1 VASKPAREARALPNP
16 GCSSPAN
23 PSRDGRRGQRPAL
36 QGDDVATSWRV
47 IAGLQVGLV
56 IPDLWQQEAVRALQ
70 QGKDVVVQAPT
81 GSGKTY
87 IFELL
92 YPNLKNQAVFTVP
105 TRALA
110 NDKLSEWRARGW
122 DVGIS
127 TGDVALNL
135 DAKVVVATLE
145 TQRGRFL
152 RGEGPGLLV
161 MDEFQMLGDPMRGVH
176 YELAVALAPK
186 TTQLLFLSGSVA
198 NPRDVVA
205 WLQRIGRDAV
215 LIEHKT
221 RPVPLEETDL
231 GNLPD
236 SQFVQSRGPSRTG
249 GSFWPRMIGRAM
261 RADLAP
267 VLVFAPRR
275 AAAEQIAQAIASA
288 VPVRE
293 PLRLTPAQEATA
305 GKSLT
310 KLLRNRVAYHHSGLS
325 YAARAGVV
333 ESLAKAGQLNVVVA
347 TMGLAAGINFS
358 MRSVIVTDRRY
369 FAGNFERQVEADEL
383 LQMFGRAGRRGLD
396 EVGHALYTNDL
407 PRLSDTKAR
416 QLRRAAQVDWPSL
429 ISVMHAAKQRGD
441 QPFAAAVELTHSLFS
456 VQRVPLGVEHSL
468 ETGARPCGLWVTDER
483 ARFVRRGMIEM
494 LNSREEWEAKPVAES
509 VTLGRA
515 FVREDNRWRRALTV
529 PRMLDGVGTGNLC
542 RLREQNGYGRELPI
556 ATVLASGEV
565 ALVKWLKKEITKKLA
580 RNAEPAFTELRG
592 GRRSTP
598 INREQAPNSDKSRAG
613 TQLRNSSRAGSPMR
627 RRALSRE
634 EFESEVRPLLTE
646 LVKPGVIV
654 DWIMRG
660 NLISVRLD
668 YANVPVN
675 AYIDSAGKALI
686 DPPERENL
694 PDVCRTCDQL
704 EHDKTVAIVNSPT
717 YAWRHLGLIEP
728 DGTPTRR
735 GMIFS
740 FFHGGEGLA
749 VAVALEDETYPIE
762 ELVFDLANIR
772 AGPRFAGEDT
782 PTGGRLGI
790 LCQQIYGRAD
800 YPGYLTMGVP
810 VHYGAGASEVV
821 RAVVADPRSKHKLT
835 NELLRHGDI
844 ERALVEWRSILRHI
858 VIAPAYPLPRW
869 TELKAAAKELLD
881 KTASPT
887 SAVDLGT
894 LVPLQQRAGGS
905 DPPSFRSSATT
916 TATGRGKHHHLWRNP
931 SFDEL

>member
-1 VASKPAREARALPNP
+1 M
-16 GCSSPAN
+16 
-23 PSRDGRRGQRPAL
+23 
-36 QGDDVATSWRV
+36 TSGFG
-47 IAGLQVGLV
+47 AGLV

-92 YPNLKNQAVFTVP
+92 YPNLKTQAVFTVP

-186 TTQLLFLSGSVA
+186 STQLLFLSGSVA

-205 WLQRIGRDAV
+205 WLQRIGRHAV

-236 SQFVQSRGPSRTG
+236 SQFVQSRSPSSPRPVFDRTG

-275 AAAEQIAQAIASA
+275 AAAEQIAHAIASA
-288 VPVRE
+288 LPVRD

-325 YAARAGVV
+325 YAARAGLV

-369 FAGNFERQVEADEL
+369 FAGNFERQVETDEL

-407 PRLSDTKAR
+407 PRLSDAKAR
-416 QLRRAAQVDWPSL
+416 QLRRATQVDWPSL
-429 ISVMHAAKQRGD
+429 ISVMYAAKQRGE
-441 QPFAAAVELTHSLFS
+441 QPFAAAVELTQSLFS

-468 ETGARPCGLWVTDER
+468 ETGPRPCGLWVTDER

-494 LNSREEWEAKPVAES
+494 LNSLEEWEAKPAAAS

-515 FVREDNRWRRALTV
+515 FVRESDRWRRALTV

-542 RLREQNGYGRELPI
+542 RLHEQNHYGRELPV
-556 ATVLASGEV
+556 ATVLASGEA
-565 ALVKWLKKEITKKLA
+565 ALVKWLRKEITKKLA
-580 RNAEPAFTELRG
+580 KNAERP
-592 GRRSTP
+592 TP
-598 INREQAPNSDKSRAG
+598 NAQRPMGKRAV
-613 TQLRNSSRAGSPMR
+613 
-627 RRALSRE
+627 SRE
-634 EFESEVRPLLTE
+634 EFESEVRPLLPE
-646 LVKPGVIV
+646 LVKPGTIV

-660 NLISVRLD
+660 KLISIRLD

-675 AYIDSAGKALI
+675 AHIDSTGKALI
-686 DPPERENL
+686 EPPERENL

-717 YAWRHLGLIEP
+717 YAWRHLGLVEP
-728 DGTPTRR
+728 DGTPTTR

-749 VAVALEDETYPIE
+749 VAVALEDKTYPID

-772 AGPRFAGEDT
+772 AGPRFAGEDA
-782 PTGGRLGI
+782 PIGGRLGI
-790 LCQQIYGRAD
+790 LCQRIYGRAD

-810 VHYGAGASEVV
+810 VQYGAGASEVV
-821 RAVVADPRSKHKLT
+821 RALVADPRSKHKHT

-858 VIAPAYPLPRW
+858 VLAPAYPLSRW
-869 TELKAAAKELLD
+869 TELKAAAEELVD

-887 SAVDLGT
+887 STVDLGT
-894 LVPLQQRAGGS
+894 LVPLHQRAGGS
-905 DPPSFRSSATT
+905 DTARQGSSLA
-916 TATGRGKHHHLWRNP
+916 K
-931 SFDEL
+931 SKF

>member
-1 VASKPAREARALPNP
+1 MTP
-16 GCSSPAN
+16 GFGA
-23 PSRDGRRGQRPAL
+23 
-36 QGDDVATSWRV
+36 
-47 IAGLQVGLV
+47 GLV

-92 YPNLKNQAVFTVP
+92 YPNLKTQAVFTVP

-110 NDKLSEWRARGW
+110 NDKLSEWRVRGW

-186 TTQLLFLSGSVA
+186 ATQLLFLSGSVA

-236 SQFVQSRGPSRTG
+236 SQFVQSRSPSSPRPVFDRTG

-288 VPVRE
+288 LPVRD

-416 QLRRAAQVDWPSL
+416 QLRRVAQVDWPSL
-429 ISVMHAAKQRGD
+429 ISVMHAAKQRGE
-441 QPFAAAVELTHSLFS
+441 QPFAAAMQLTQSLFS

-468 ETGARPCGLWVTDER
+468 ESGPRPCGLWVTDER

-494 LNSREEWEAKPVAES
+494 LNFREEWEAKSTAKS
-509 VTLGRA
+509 AMLGRA
-515 FVREDNRWRRALTV
+515 FVREHDRWRRALTV
-529 PRMLDGVGTGNLC
+529 PRTLDGVGMGNLC
-542 RLREQNGYGRELPI
+542 RLREQNHYGRELPV
-556 ATVLASGEV
+556 ATVLASGKV
-565 ALVKWLKKEITKKLA
+565 ALVKWLRRELKPGKNVQRPTP
-580 RNAEPAFTELRG
+580 NA
-592 GRRSTP
+592 
-598 INREQAPNSDKSRAG
+598 DKSRAG
-613 TQLRNSSRAGSPMR
+613 AQHPMR
-627 RRALSRE
+627 MRALSRD
-634 EFESEVRPLLTE
+634 EFENEVRPLLTDF
-646 LVKPGVIV
+646 VKPGTIV
-654 DWIMRG
+654 DWITRG

-668 YANVPVN
+668 YADVPVN
-675 AYIDSAGKALI
+675 AHIDSAGKALI

-717 YAWRHLGLIEP
+717 YAWRHLGLVEP
-728 DGTPTRR
+728 DGKPTTR

-749 VAVALEDETYPIE
+749 VAVALEDETYPID

-772 AGPRFAGEDT
+772 AGPRFAGEDA
-782 PTGGRLGI
+782 PMGGRLGI
-790 LCQQIYGRAD
+790 LCQRVYRRAD

-810 VHYGAGASEVV
+810 VQYGAGASEVV
-821 RAVVADPRSKHKLT
+821 RALVADPRSKHKLT

-858 VIAPAYPLPRW
+858 VLAPAYPLSRW
-869 TELKAAAKELLD
+869 TELKAAAEELID

-894 LVPLQQRAGGS
+894 LVPLQQRAV
-905 DPPSFRSSATT
+905 
-916 TATGRGKHHHLWRNP
+916 GK
-931 SFDEL
+931 

>member
-1 VASKPAREARALPNP
+1 MK
-16 GCSSPAN
+16 
-23 PSRDGRRGQRPAL
+23 
-36 QGDDVATSWRV
+36 
-47 IAGLQVGLV
+47 AGLAIGLV

-92 YPNLKNQAVFTVP
+92 YPNLKTQAVFTVP

-135 DAKVVVATLE
+135 DAKVGVATLE

-186 TTQLLFLSGSVA
+186 ATQLLFLSGSVA

-236 SQFVQSRGPSRTG
+236 SQLVQSRSPSSPRPVFDRTG

-288 VPVRE
+288 LPVRD

-369 FAGNFERQVEADEL
+369 FAGNFQRQVEADEL

-407 PRLSDTKAR
+407 PRLSDAKAR
-416 QLRRAAQVDWPSL
+416 QLRRATQVDWSSL
-429 ISVMHAAKQRGD
+429 ISVMHAAKQRGE
-441 QPFAAAVELTHSLFS
+441 QPFAAAVQLTHSLFS

-468 ETGARPCGLWVTDER
+468 ETGPRPCGLWVTDER

-494 LNSREEWEAKPVAES
+494 LNFLEEWEAKPAAES

-515 FVREDNRWRRALTV
+515 FVRENDQWRRALTV
-529 PRMLDGVGTGNLC
+529 PRLLEGVGMGNLC
-542 RLREQNGYGRELPI
+542 RLREQNHYGRELPI
-556 ATVLASGEV
+556 ATVLASGEA
-565 ALVKWLKKEITKKLA
+565 ALVKWLKKEIMMKRAKT
-580 RNAEPAFTELRG
+580 AERSEPD
-592 GRRSTP
+592 GRTT
-598 INREQAPNSDKSRAG
+598 PNSDKSRAG
-613 TQLRNSSRAGSPMR
+613 SPMR
-627 RRALSRE
+627 TRSLSRE
-634 EFESEVRPLLTE
+634 EFDSEVRTLLPD
-646 LVKPGVIV
+646 LVKPGTIV
-654 DWIMRG
+654 DWTMRG
-660 NLISVRLD
+660 NLLSVRLD

-675 AYIDSAGKALI
+675 AHIDSAGKALI
-686 DPPERENL
+686 DPPERKNL

-717 YAWRHLGLIEP
+717 YAWRHLGLVEP

-749 VAVALEDETYPIE
+749 VAVALEDKTYPID

-782 PTGGRLGI
+782 PIGGRLGI
-790 LCQQIYGRAD
+790 LCQRVYGRAD
-800 YPGYLTMGVP
+800 YPGYLSMGVP
-810 VHYGAGASEVV
+810 MQYGAGASEVV
-821 RAVVADPRSKHKLT
+821 REVVADPRSKHKLIGD
-835 NELLRHGDI
+835 LLRHGDI
-844 ERALVEWRSILRHI
+844 ERALVEWRSLLRRI
-858 VIAPAYPLPRW
+858 ITAPSYPLPRW
-869 TELKAAAKELLD
+869 NELKRAAGELVE
-881 KTASPT
+881 KTVSPT
-887 SAVDLGT
+887 AVDLAG
-894 LVPLQQRAGGS
+894 LRPVQQRRLS
-905 DPPSFRSSATT
+905 
-916 TATGRGKHHHLWRNP
+916 
-931 SFDEL
+931 

>member
-1 VASKPAREARALPNP
+1 MIP
-16 GCSSPAN
+16 GF
-23 PSRDGRRGQRPAL
+23 G
-36 QGDDVATSWRV
+36 T
-47 IAGLQVGLV
+47 GLV

-92 YPNLKNQAVFTVP
+92 YPNLKTQAVFTVP

-205 WLQRIGRDAV
+205 WLQRIGRHAV

-231 GNLPD
+231 GNMPD
-236 SQFVQSRGPSRTG
+236 SQFVQSRSPSRTG

-288 VPVRE
+288 LPVRD

-396 EVGHALYTNDL
+396 EVGYALYTNDL
-407 PRLSDTKAR
+407 PRLSDTKPR

-429 ISVMHAAKQRGD
+429 ISVMNAASERGE
-441 QPFAAAVELTHSLFS
+441 QPFAAAVELTRSLFS

-468 ETGARPCGLWVTDER
+468 ETGSRPCGLWVTDER

-494 LNSREEWEAKPVAES
+494 LNLLEEWEAKPAAES
-509 VTLGRA
+509 AMLGRA
-515 FVREDNRWRRALTV
+515 FVRENDRWRRALTV
-529 PRMLDGVGTGNLC
+529 PRMLDGLGTGNLC
-542 RLREQNGYGRELPI
+542 RLREQNHYARELPV

-565 ALVKWLKKEITKKLA
+565 ALVKWLKKAIGTRVVA
-580 RNAEPAFTELRG
+580 RNDFDTD
-592 GRRSTP
+592 
-598 INREQAPNSDKSRAG
+598 IRA
-613 TQLRNSSRAGSPMR
+613 RIPD
-627 RRALSRE
+627 
-634 EFESEVRPLLTE
+634 
-646 LVKPGVIV
+646 LVKPGTIV
-654 DWIMRG
+654 DWITRG

-675 AYIDSAGKALI
+675 AHIDSAGNALI

-694 PDVCRTCDQL
+694 PDVCRACDQL

-717 YAWRHLGLIEP
+717 YAWRHLGLVEP
-728 DGTPTRR
+728 DGTPTGR
-735 GMIFS
+735 GIIFS

-772 AGPRFAGEDT
+772 AGPRFAGEDA
-782 PTGGRLGI
+782 PMGRRLGI
-790 LCQQIYGRAD
+790 LCQRIYGRAD

-810 VHYGAGASEVV
+810 VQYGAGASEVV
-821 RAVVADPRSKHKLT
+821 CALVADPRSKHKLT
-835 NELLRHGDI
+835 SELLRHGDI
-844 ERALVEWRSILRHI
+844 ERALVEWRSLLRHI
-858 VIAPAYPLPRW
+858 VVAPGYPLSRW
-869 TELKAAAKELLD
+869 TELKAAAEELVE

-887 SAVDLGT
+887 SAVDLAT
-894 LVPLQQRAGGS
+894 LVPLQQRAA
-905 DPPSFRSSATT
+905 R
-916 TATGRGKHHHLWRNP
+916 K
-931 SFDEL
+931 

>member
-1 VASKPAREARALPNP
+1 MPDRDVFYVADPISSIASRPHRKHLP
-16 GCSSPAN
+16 
-23 PSRDGRRGQRPAL
+23 RM
-36 QGDDVATSWRV
+36 TS
-47 IAGLQVGLV
+47 GLGAGLV

-92 YPNLKNQAVFTVP
+92 YPNLKTQAVFTVP

-110 NDKLSEWRARGW
+110 NDKLSEWRVRGW

-127 TGDVALNL
+127 TGDIALNL

-186 TTQLLFLSGSVA
+186 ATQLLFLSGSVA
-198 NPRDVVA
+198 NPRDVVD
-205 WLQRIGRDAV
+205 WLRRIGRDAV

-236 SQFVQSRGPSRTG
+236 SQFVQSRSPSRTG

-288 VPVRE
+288 LPVRD
-293 PLRLTPAQEATA
+293 PLRLTPVQEATA

-429 ISVMHAAKQRGD
+429 ISVMHAAKQRGE
-441 QPFAAAVELTHSLFS
+441 QPFAASVELTQSLFS
-456 VQRVPLGVEHSL
+456 MQRVPLGVEHSL
-468 ETGARPCGLWVTDER
+468 ETGPRPCGLWVTDER

-494 LNSREEWEAKPVAES
+494 LNSREKWEAKPAAES

-515 FVREDNRWRRALTV
+515 FVRETAQWRRALTV
-529 PRMLDGVGTGNLC
+529 PRMLEGVGTGNLC
-542 RLREQNGYGRELPI
+542 RLREQHHYGRELPV

-565 ALVKWLKKEITKKLA
+565 ALVKWLKKELKRGK
-580 RNAEPAFTELRG
+580 NAQ
-592 GRRSTP
+592 RSTP
-598 INREQAPNSDKSRAG
+598 NSQHR
-613 TQLRNSSRAGSPMR
+613 MR
-627 RRALSRE
+627 MQALSRD
-634 EFESEVRPLLTE
+634 EFENEVRPLLTE
-646 LVKPGVIV
+646 VVKPGKIV

-660 NLISVRLD
+660 NLLSVRLD
-668 YANVPVN
+668 YADVPVN
-675 AYIDSAGKALI
+675 AHIDSLGKALI

-717 YAWRHLGLIEP
+717 YAWRHLGLVDL
-728 DGTPTRR
+728 DGTPTTR

-749 VAVALEDETYPIE
+749 VAVALEDETYPID

-772 AGPRFAGEDT
+772 AGPRFAGEDA
-782 PTGGRLGI
+782 PMGGRLGI
-790 LCQQIYGRAD
+790 LCQRVYHRAD

-810 VHYGAGASEVV
+810 VQYGAGASEVV
-821 RAVVADPRSKHKLT
+821 RALVADPRSKHKLT

-844 ERALVEWRSILRHI
+844 ERALVEWRSILRH
-858 VIAPAYPLPRW
+858 VVLAPAYPLSRW
-869 TELKAAAKELLD
+869 TELKAAAKELVN

-887 SAVDLGT
+887 SAVDLAT
-894 LVPLQQRAGGS
+894 LVPLQQRAGG
-905 DPPSFRSSATT
+905 
-916 TATGRGKHHHLWRNP
+916 K
-931 SFDEL
+931 

>member
-1 VASKPAREARALPNP
+1 MIP
-16 GCSSPAN
+16 GFGA
-23 PSRDGRRGQRPAL
+23 
-36 QGDDVATSWRV
+36 
-47 IAGLQVGLV
+47 GLV

-92 YPNLKNQAVFTVP
+92 YPNLKSQAVFTVP

-186 TTQLLFLSGSVA
+186 ATQLLFLSGSVA
-198 NPRDVVA
+198 NPHDVVA
-205 WLQRIGRDAV
+205 WLQRIGRQAV

-236 SQFVQSRGPSRTG
+236 SQFVQSRSPSRTG

-288 VPVRE
+288 LPVRD

-396 EVGHALYTNDL
+396 EVGHALYMNDL

-429 ISVMHAAKQRGD
+429 ISVMHAAKERGE
-441 QPFAAAVELTHSLFS
+441 QPFAAAVGLTHSLFS
-456 VQRVPLGVEHSL
+456 EQRVPLGVEHSL
-468 ETGARPCGLWVTDER
+468 ESGPRPCGLWVTDER

-494 LNSREEWEAKPVAES
+494 LNFLEEWEAKPAAES

-515 FVREDNRWRRALTV
+515 FVRENDRWRPALTV
-529 PRMLDGVGTGNLC
+529 ARMLDGVGTGSLC
-542 RLREQNGYGRELPI
+542 RLREQHRYGRELPI
-556 ATVLASGEV
+556 ATVLASGKA
-565 ALVKWLKKEITKKLA
+565 ALAKWLKKAIGVRVVAHNDFDTDIRA
-580 RNAEPAFTELRG
+580 RIP
-592 GRRSTP
+592 
-598 INREQAPNSDKSRAG
+598 
-613 TQLRNSSRAGSPMR
+613 
-627 RRALSRE
+627 
-634 EFESEVRPLLTE
+634 E
-646 LVKPGVIV
+646 LVKPGTIV
-654 DWIMRG
+654 DWMMRG
-660 NLISVRLD
+660 NLISLRLD

-675 AYIDSAGKALI
+675 AHIDSAGKALI
-686 DPPERENL
+686 EPPERENL

-704 EHDKTVAIVNSPT
+704 QHDKTVAIVNSPT
-717 YAWRHLGLIEP
+717 YAWRYLGLVEP

-749 VAVALEDETYPIE
+749 VAAALEDETYPIN

-772 AGPRFAGEDT
+772 AGPRFADEDA
-782 PTGGRLGI
+782 PMGGRLGI
-790 LCQQIYGRAD
+790 LCQRIYGRAD
-800 YPGYLTMGVP
+800 YPGYLSMGVP
-810 VHYGAGASEVV
+810 VQYGAGASEVV
-821 RAVVADPRSKHKLT
+821 RALVADPRSKHKLT

-858 VIAPAYPLPRW
+858 VLAPAYPWSRW
-869 TELKAAAKELLD
+869 TELKAAARQLLD

-887 SAVDLGT
+887 AAVDLAT
-894 LVPLQQRAGGS
+894 LAPLQQRGAQT
-905 DPPSFRSSATT
+905 DPSSSRSRGTSIFVKTT
-916 TATGRGKHHHLWRNP
+916 T
-931 SFDEL
+931 

>member
-1 VASKPAREARALPNP
+1 MMPILSTTPHALRQLNSDEHQCGSSASVPAPIETRSLPALARSYPRHFTFYV
-16 GCSSPAN
+16 AN
-23 PSRDGRRGQRPAL
+23 PMSSIASRPHRKHPPRMTLGFG
-36 QGDDVATSWRV
+36 
-47 IAGLQVGLV
+47 AGFV

-92 YPNLKNQAVFTVP
+92 YPNLKTQAVFTVP

-122 DVGIS
+122 NVGIS
-127 TGDVALNL
+127 TGDIALNL

-186 TTQLLFLSGSVA
+186 ATQLLFLSGSVA

-205 WLQRIGRDAV
+205 WLQRIGRHAV

-236 SQFVQSRGPSRTG
+236 SQFVQSRSSSRTG

-261 RADLAP
+261 RAERAP

-288 VPVRE
+288 VPVRD

-416 QLRRAAQVDWPSL
+416 QLTRATQVDWPSL
-429 ISVMHAAKQRGD
+429 ISVMHAAKQRGE

-468 ETGARPCGLWVTDER
+468 ETGPRPCGLWVTDER

-494 LNSREEWEAKPVAES
+494 LNSREEWEAKPAAES
-509 VTLGRA
+509 VIVGRA
-515 FVREDNRWRRALTV
+515 FVRENDRWQRALTV

-542 RLREQNGYGRELPI
+542 RLREQNYYGRELPV
-556 ATVLASGEV
+556 ATVLASREA
-565 ALVKWLKKEITKKLA
+565 ALVKWLKKAIGT
-580 RNAEPAFTELRG
+580 RV
-592 GRRSTP
+592 
-598 INREQAPNSDKSRAG
+598 IAPNDFDIDIRA
-613 TQLRNSSRAGSPMR
+613 RIPD
-627 RRALSRE
+627 
-634 EFESEVRPLLTE
+634 
-646 LVKPGVIV
+646 LVKPGTIV
-654 DWIMRG
+654 DWNMRG

-675 AYIDSAGKALI
+675 AHIDSAGNALI

-717 YAWRHLGLIEP
+717 YAWRYLGLVEP

-749 VAVALEDETYPIE
+749 VE
-762 ELVFDLANIR
+762 
-772 AGPRFAGEDT
+772 
-782 PTGGRLGI
+782 
-790 LCQQIYGRAD
+790 
-800 YPGYLTMGVP
+800 
-810 VHYGAGASEVV
+810 
-821 RAVVADPRSKHKLT
+821 K
-835 NELLRHGDI
+835 
-844 ERALVEWRSILRHI
+844 
-858 VIAPAYPLPRW
+858 
-869 TELKAAAKELLD
+869 
-881 KTASPT
+881 
-887 SAVDLGT
+887 
-894 LVPLQQRAGGS
+894 
-905 DPPSFRSSATT
+905 
-916 TATGRGKHHHLWRNP
+916 
-931 SFDEL
+931 

>member
-1 VASKPAREARALPNP
+1 MSNASGGLVRRTLGILAFAVEAVVQFLSCTLACSAGSVVLTMRSASAESSLPRQSSIPHQLVSKTNDADLFLGFESLDFFDDLTRSHLRSLSHDDNPSNNVCTILHRIGLNGGKPPDLGSIAVYATNP
-16 GCSSPAN
+16 D
-23 PSRDGRRGQRPAL
+23 PSRDFAESANCKQATL
-36 QGDDVATSWRV
+36 QTSSRNDS
-47 IAGLQVGLV
+47 GFGPGLV

-92 YPNLKNQAVFTVP
+92 YPNLKTQAVFTVP

-186 TTQLLFLSGSVA
+186 ATQLLFLSGSVA
-198 NPRDVVA
+198 NPHDVVA

-236 SQFVQSRGPSRTG
+236 SQFVQSRSPSSPRRVFDRTG

-288 VPVRE
+288 LPVRD

-416 QLRRAAQVDWPSL
+416 QLRRATQVDWPSL
-429 ISVMHAAKQRGD
+429 ISVMHAAKQRGE

-468 ETGARPCGLWVTDER
+468 ESGPRPCGLWVTDER

-494 LNSREEWEAKPVAES
+494 LNSREEWEAKPAAES

-515 FVREDNRWRRALTV
+515 FVRENDRWRRALTV

-542 RLREQNGYGRELPI
+542 RLREQNHYGRELPV

-565 ALVKWLKKEITKKLA
+565 ALVKWLKKAIGARCEPHGQLTSSHEKL
-580 RNAEPAFTELRG
+580 
-592 GRRSTP
+592 S
-598 INREQAPNSDKSRAG
+598 
-613 TQLRNSSRAGSPMR
+613 R
-627 RRALSRE
+627 RRAE
-634 EFESEVRPLLTE
+634 RPMKDL
-646 LVKPGVIV
+646 
-654 DWIMRG
+654 
-660 NLISVRLD
+660 
-668 YANVPVN
+668 A
-675 AYIDSAGKALI
+675 A
-686 DPPERENL
+686 
-694 PDVCRTCDQL
+694 
-704 EHDKTVAIVNSPT
+704 
-717 YAWRHLGLIEP
+717 
-728 DGTPTRR
+728 RR
-735 GMIFS
+735 G
-740 FFHGGEGLA
+740 
-749 VAVALEDETYPIE
+749 TCYP
-762 ELVFDLANIR
+762 
-772 AGPRFAGEDT
+772 
-782 PTGGRLGI
+782 
-790 LCQQIYGRAD
+790 
-800 YPGYLTMGVP
+800 
-810 VHYGAGASEVV
+810 
-821 RAVVADPRSKHKLT
+821 
-835 NELLRHGDI
+835 
-844 ERALVEWRSILRHI
+844 
-858 VIAPAYPLPRW
+858 
-869 TELKAAAKELLD
+869 
-881 KTASPT
+881 
-887 SAVDLGT
+887 
-894 LVPLQQRAGGS
+894 
-905 DPPSFRSSATT
+905 
-916 TATGRGKHHHLWRNP
+916 
-931 SFDEL
+931 

>member
-1 VASKPAREARALPNP
+1 MTP
-16 GCSSPAN
+16 GFGA
-23 PSRDGRRGQRPAL
+23 
-36 QGDDVATSWRV
+36 
-47 IAGLQVGLV
+47 GLV

-92 YPNLKNQAVFTVP
+92 YPSLKTQAVFTVP

-110 NDKLSEWRARGW
+110 NDKLSEWRTRGW

-186 TTQLLFLSGSVA
+186 STQLLFLSGSVA
-198 NPRDVVA
+198 NPHDVVA
-205 WLQRIGRDAV
+205 WLQRIGRHAV
-215 LIEHKT
+215 LIEHTT

-231 GNLPD
+231 GTLPD
-236 SQFVQSRGPSRTG
+236 SQFVQSRSPSRTG
-249 GSFWPRMIGRAM
+249 GSFWPRMIGRAI
-261 RADLAP
+261 RADIAP

-275 AAAEQIAQAIASA
+275 AAAEQIAHAIASA
-288 VPVRE
+288 TPVRD

-333 ESLAKAGQLNVVVA
+333 ESLAKGGQLNVVVA

-369 FAGNFERQVEADEL
+369 FANNFERQVEADEL

-396 EVGHALYTNDL
+396 EVGHALYVNDL
-407 PRLSDTKAR
+407 PRLSDAKAR
-416 QLRRAAQVDWPSL
+416 HLRRATQVDWPSL

-468 ETGARPCGLWVTDER
+468 ESGPRPCGLWVIDER

-494 LNSREEWEAKPVAES
+494 LNSCEEWEAKPAAES
-509 VTLGRA
+509 ITLGRA
-515 FVREDNRWRRALTV
+515 FVRENNRWRPALSV
-529 PRMLDGVGTGNLC
+529 SHMLDGTGTGNLC
-542 RLREQNGYGRELPI
+542 RLREQNRYGRELPV
-556 ATVLASGEV
+556 ATVVASGNA
-565 ALVKWLKKEITKKLA
+565 ALAKWLKREIRKRLA
-580 RNAEPAFTELRG
+580 NNAER
-592 GRRSTP
+592 
-598 INREQAPNSDKSRAG
+598 
-613 TQLRNSSRAGSPMR
+613 PMR
-627 RRALSRE
+627 TGALGRE
-634 EFESEVRPLLTE
+634 EFESEVRPLLPE
-646 LVKPGVIV
+646 LVKPGTIV
-654 DWIMRG
+654 DWTMRG
-660 NLISVRLD
+660 NLLSVRLD
-668 YANVPVN
+668 YGNVPVN
-675 AYIDSAGKALI
+675 AHLDSAGKALI

-694 PDVCRTCDQL
+694 PDVCRSCDQL
-704 EHDKTVAIVNSPT
+704 EHDKTVGIVNSPT
-717 YAWRHLGLIEP
+717 WAWRHLGLVEP
-728 DGTPTRR
+728 DGTPTNR

-749 VAVALEDETYPIE
+749 VAAALEDETYPID

-772 AGPRFAGEDT
+772 AGPRFAGEDS

-790 LCQQIYGRAD
+790 LCQRIYGRAD

-821 RAVVADPRSKHKLT
+821 RALVADPRSRHKLT
-835 NELLRHGDI
+835 SELLRHGDI

-858 VIAPAYPLPRW
+858 VLAPAYPLLRW
-869 TELKAAAKELLD
+869 TELKQAVEKLVD

-887 SAVDLGT
+887 STVDLAT
-894 LVPLQQRAGGS
+894 LVPL
-905 DPPSFRSSATT
+905 
-916 TATGRGKHHHLWRNP
+916 
-931 SFDEL
+931 